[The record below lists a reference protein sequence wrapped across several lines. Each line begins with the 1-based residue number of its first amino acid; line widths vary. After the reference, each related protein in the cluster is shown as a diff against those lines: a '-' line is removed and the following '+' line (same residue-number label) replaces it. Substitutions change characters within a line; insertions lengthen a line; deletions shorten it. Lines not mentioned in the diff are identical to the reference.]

1 MNKKQ
6 KTIIIGLF
14 ALILVIFGGA
24 AAALNYQKTQA
35 GLKHFT
41 VEVISERDAYSQ
53 TTECQSEL
61 EFLGEFMREFEGCHW
76 QESDYG
82 IYITGFH
89 DMNED
94 AANQYWWCVLVN
106 GQSAVSG
113 ADQIP
118 LNSGD
123 TYTFQLKQGW

>member
-1 MNKKQ
+1 MTKKQ

-14 ALILVIFGGA
+14 ALLLVICGGA
-24 AAALNYQKTQA
+24 AAVLNYQKPQD
-35 GLKHFT
+35 GQKQFT
-41 VEVISERDAYSQ
+41 VEVVSERDNYSQ
-53 TTECQSEL
+53 TTECESEL
-61 EFLGEFMREFEGCHW
+61 QFLGQFMREFDGCQW

-82 IYITGFH
+82 LYITGFH
-89 DMNED
+89 DMSED
-94 AANQYWWCVLVN
+94 TANQYWWCVLVN
-106 GQSAVSG
+106 GEAAVSG